1 MESGFN
7 GATFSQIVNTAL
19 YIVSGFFF
27 GIFASRNSLFSV
39 IRIRNAFIEKDFSL
53 TSVFGIAFS
62 VLFLILAFL
71 VFPSWLASRTTLSP
85 ITPCCFSIFP
95 KAGKICPQ
103 SKKSAKPRAFFI
115 VVTLANTAC
124 SCLFPESLDAGT
136 EQSFRGSRFRRKCT
150 IYGDGR
156 SEPAAG
162 CPLHGDRSD
171 NIQIRPVLHPP
182 AGAGIPACRRREN
195 HWLDARRLQ
204 RRPTDG

>member
-62 VLFLILAFL
+62 VL
-71 VFPSWLASRTTLSP
+71 

-103 SKKSAKPRAFFI
+103 SKKARN
-115 VVTLANTAC
+115 LA
-124 SCLFPESLDAGT
+124 LFSL
-136 EQSFRGSRFRRKCT
+136 
-150 IYGDGR
+150 
-156 SEPAAG
+156 
-162 CPLHGDRSD
+162 L
-171 NIQIRPVLHPP
+171 
-182 AGAGIPACRRREN
+182 
-195 HWLDARRLQ
+195 
-204 RRPTDG
+204 